1 MSLHYQW
8 FSVSFLAPYTE
19 QFRAIPSGHLGVSL
33 AWHFVM
39 YLFCFACLDFFF
51 LRFVPSFSFL
61 LCPAVSVILFCLSFP
76 SSVLVISFT
85 LKVTFSCVLLE
96 AGSAPGYISVIWL
109 HLPSQRQDKPS
120 RKGCYQVNKLTWG
133 ASIKLPCSGNVSGLW
148 PIKNWKKSSEVACF
162 VVQASDLSLC
172 LSALSSLVY
181 LCFHYSH
188 YSLFFI

>member
-1 MSLHYQW
+1 MIQCFFSSPLHRAVQGHPLGAPW
-8 FSVSFLAPYTE
+8 CVTGLAFCNVFL
-19 QFRAIPSGHLGVSL
+19 
-33 AWHFVM
+33 
-39 YLFCFACLDFFF
+39 LFCLLDFFF